1 MRRTSMQKGV
11 ALLLQHTAKNCA
23 VVSAAVLFGVTSAH
37 AHFIVADNFDNDQK
51 LFIDGAQ
58 KNASS
63 FTGTVGSNNSGPKV
77 SIDTTGN
84 VDTGNGY
91 ANIKP
96 AKGET
101 LTLLTFKPDD
111 PNAFGDFSFRGQLE
125 AIAGGSVLLTVQDNQ
140 GGGPQVFTFSNL
152 GSSPDFS
159 RIGIVSNDGE
169 TIKSVSLFSTF
180 KEVKQVDFS
189 PASAVPEPQTYAMLG
204 LGIGL
209 LGIVVRRRKML

>member
-1 MRRTSMQKGV
+1 MQKGV

-23 VVSAAVLFGVTSAH
+23 VVAAAMLFGVTSAQ
-37 AHFIVADNFDNDQK
+37 ATFIVADNFDNDQK
-51 LFIDGAQ
+51 LFIDGAN
-58 KNASS
+58 KNVSS

-77 SIDTTGN
+77 SIDTAGN

-96 AKGET
+96 ATGET
-101 LTLLTFKPDD
+101 LTSLTFKPND

-125 AIAGGSVLLTVQDNQ
+125 AIAGGSVLLVVQDNQ
-140 GGGPQVFTFSNL
+140 GGAPQSIPFINL
-152 GSSPDFS
+152 GSSADFS
-159 RIGIVSNDGE
+159 RVGIVSNDGE

-189 PASAVPEPQTYAMLG
+189 PAVAVPEPQTYAILG
-204 LGIGL
+204 LGVGL
-209 LGIVVRRRKML
+209 LGILVRRRNML